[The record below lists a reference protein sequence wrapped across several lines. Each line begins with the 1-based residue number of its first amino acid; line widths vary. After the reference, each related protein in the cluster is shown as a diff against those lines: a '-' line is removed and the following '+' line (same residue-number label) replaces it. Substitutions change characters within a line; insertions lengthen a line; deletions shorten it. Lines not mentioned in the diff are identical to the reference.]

1 MPRCLLSHAERVKLD
16 FVQAQVRPQS
26 VPVSKQSLKCTVRAR
41 RARVASKPTA
51 AWPALSQ
58 DMSNVTFG
66 QRCLTPGLD
75 GVQMSFGEDEHRE
88 SR

>member
-16 FVQAQVRPQS
+16 FVQAQVRPQL
-26 VPVSKQSLKCTVRAR
+26 VPVSKQSLKCTV
-41 RARVASKPTA
+41 RVASKPTA

-66 QRCLTPGLD
+66 QRCLTLGLD